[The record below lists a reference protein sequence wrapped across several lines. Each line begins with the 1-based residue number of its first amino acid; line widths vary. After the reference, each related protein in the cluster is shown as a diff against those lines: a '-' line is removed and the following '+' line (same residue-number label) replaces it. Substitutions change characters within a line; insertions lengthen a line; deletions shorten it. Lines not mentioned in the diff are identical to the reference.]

1 MDPRCAHGFQILLR
15 PPARTCQASP
25 RTFLNTSF
33 WRPLPR
39 PGCTFTVQIRSC
51 CTQFS
56 GTSQGCREALESRP
70 SRTLHSLVFGE
81 EHGAEPCHGESAASV
96 TSFEELASPE
106 TGLSALTYSTLT
118 PEPLPPETRP
128 PPAGM
133 PQASKLTIHPQ
144 VTEQAGTRTHQL
156 PGRRNVNHAVHHAR
170 LSTVHPQEGMGPE
183 GTAVDPNSPT
193 RNSVRSFHLYP
204 VLG

>member
-118 PEPLPPETRP
+118 PRTSSTRDTP
-128 PPAGM
+128 SSSRDAPGLRADHSSPGDR
-133 PQASKLTIHPQ
+133 ASGHKDTSAPWEEERQSRGAPRQTVHS
-144 VTEQAGTRTHQL
+144 TSSGRNGTRGH
-156 PGRRNVNHAVHHAR
+156 
-170 LSTVHPQEGMGPE
+170 S
-183 GTAVDPNSPT
+183 S
-193 RNSVRSFHLYP
+193 
-204 VLG
+204 